1 MVYEMFLETVKQQL
15 QQDLGEGYLL
25 DIHPIPKNNGVTL
38 DGLSVFAPGS
48 HAAPVIYLAPYYEQ
62 LQRNHMSM
70 EEICTDIKQL
80 CRSASLPD
88 CFLPSRLSDF
98 ESVRSKVMMK
108 LIHTASNT
116 ELLSQ
121 IPHIPYLDLSIV
133 FYLFLEQNE
142 SGQMTILIHLDHMHK
157 WNTSERGLLRLA
169 AQNTPALA
177 PARIRNMTDILH
189 DIARKNAG
197 EQYDAAALD
206 LFLQEEA
213 VCEPLFVLTNE
224 TGIYGAVCILY
235 RNVLKNFADKLG
247 KDLIIIPSSVH
258 EVLLLPFDKEVSYK
272 ELNNMVVTINQS
284 EVLPMDQL
292 SNHVYRYERSTDR
305 ISIALGDS
313 EKPLQ

>member
-1 MVYEMFLETVKQQL
+1 
-15 QQDLGEGYLL
+15 
-25 DIHPIPKNNGVTL
+25 
-38 DGLSVFAPGS
+38 
-48 HAAPVIYLAPYYEQ
+48 
-62 LQRNHMSM
+62 
-70 EEICTDIKQL
+70 
-80 CRSASLPD
+80 
-88 CFLPSRLSDF
+88 
-98 ESVRSKVMMK
+98 
-108 LIHTASNT
+108 
-116 ELLSQ
+116 
-121 IPHIPYLDLSIV
+121 
-133 FYLFLEQNE
+133 
-142 SGQMTILIHLDHMHK
+142 MTILIHLDHMHK

-169 AQNTPALA
+169 AQNTPDLA

-197 EQYDAAALD
+197 EQYDPAALD
-206 LFLQEEA
+206 LVLQDEA
-213 VCEPLFVLTNE
+213 ACEPLFVLTNE

-258 EVLLLPFDKEVSYK
+258 EVLLLPLDNEVSYK

-313 EKPLQ
+313 EKSLQ